1 MYVACGLPFDSQQ
14 QMRGHQLVDND
25 LEGKVNVIV
34 GTFVVVCLASAFT
47 FGLDSII
54 ACIIGLFVIAAI
66 LQVFRGGANG

>member
-1 MYVACGLPFDSQQ
+1 M
-14 QMRGHQLVDND
+14 DND

>member
-1 MYVACGLPFDSQQ
+1 
-14 QMRGHQLVDND
+14 MRGHQLVDND

-54 ACIIGLFVIAAI
+54 ACVIGLVVIAAI
-66 LQVFRGGANG
+66 LHLVCGGGDG